1 MASRPSRHVAVEEGQ
16 RWNNIHT
23 DCDRCVFQ
31 TSLVRSAKEQV
42 FHNDRSS
49 PERKSWYYG
58 EWQSAYEYLDIPNLR
73 LEEGLPTSFDAS
85 KRNIVVLDD
94 LMAETDE
101 RVANLF
107 TKKSHHCNTSVIY
120 LVQNLF
126 PKNKES
132 RTISLNSQYIV
143 VFQESARCV
152 ANDYIGQTDVP
163 RSSQVCSG
171 GVRRR
176 DVNAVRVYFG
186 RSETGHPRGSTIAH
200 VHTTGRRCSVCIHAK
215 SINSRAPYV
224 TPYSTILCA
233 DSRST

>member
-1 MASRPSRHVAVEEGQ
+1 MDPRWKHPFTCIVAGPTGCGKTTFVTRLLRHSSTM
-16 RWNNIHT
+16 I
-23 DCDRCVFQ
+23 DP
-31 TSLVRSAKEQV
+31 
-42 FHNDRSS
+42 S
-49 PERKSWYYG
+49 PELVTWYYG
-58 EWQSAYEYLDIPNLR
+58 EWQSAYENLDIPNLR

-101 RVANLF
+101 RVTNLF

-143 VFQESARCV
+143 VFKNSR
-152 ANDYIGQTDVP
+152 DV
-163 RSSQVCSG
+163 SQMTTLAKQMYHGRVKFCSG

>member
-1 MASRPSRHVAVEEGQ
+1 
-16 RWNNIHT
+16 
-23 DCDRCVFQ
+23 
-31 TSLVRSAKEQV
+31 
-42 FHNDRSS
+42 
-49 PERKSWYYG
+49 
-58 EWQSAYEYLDIPNLR
+58 
-73 LEEGLPTSFDAS
+73 
-85 KRNIVVLDD
+85 
-94 LMAETDE
+94 MAETDE
-101 RVANLF
+101 RVTNLF

-132 RTISLNSQYIV
+132 RTIQFEFTIHSGV
-143 VFQESARCV
+143 QESARCV

-171 GVRRR
+171 GFRRR

-200 VHTTGRRCSVCIHAK
+200 VHTTGRRCSVCIHGK

>member
-1 MASRPSRHVAVEEGQ
+1 MIDP
-16 RWNNIHT
+16 
-23 DCDRCVFQ
+23 
-31 TSLVRSAKEQV
+31 
-42 FHNDRSS
+42 S
-49 PERKSWYYG
+49 PERVTWYYG
-58 EWQSAYEYLDIPNLR
+58 EWQSAYENLDIPNLR

-85 KRNIVVLDD
+85 KRDIVVLDD

-101 RVANLF
+101 RVTNLF
-107 TKKSHHCNTSVIY
+107 TKKSHHCNTSVIF
-120 LVQNLF
+120 LVQYLF

-132 RTISLNSQYIV
+132 HTISLNSQYIV
-143 VFQESARCV
+143 VFKNPR
-152 ANDYIGQTDVP
+152 DVSQMTTLAKQMYP

-186 RSETGHPRGSTIAH
+186 RSETGHPRVSTIAH

-215 SINSRAPYV
+215 CINSRAPCV

>member
-1 MASRPSRHVAVEEGQ
+1 MDPRWKHPFTCIVAGPTGCGKTTFVT
-16 RWNNIHT
+16 RLLRNSSTMI
-23 DCDRCVFQ
+23 DP
-31 TSLVRSAKEQV
+31 
-42 FHNDRSS
+42 S
-49 PERKSWYYG
+49 PERVTWYYG
-58 EWQSAYEYLDIPNLR
+58 EWQSAYENLDIPNLR

-101 RVANLF
+101 RVTNLF

-143 VFQESARCV
+143 VFK
-152 ANDYIGQTDVP
+152 NP
-163 RSSQVCSG
+163 RHVSQMTTLAKQMYPGQVCSG